1 MEVCE
6 VEFRKLVDEDAAAYW
21 ALRLEALEQEPMA
34 FGWTPEEHR
43 ALEIAE
49 VEALIGA
56 ENGFIVGAFDGAA
69 LVGIV
74 RFNREKGEKE
84 RHKGGVYGVYL
95 STSHR
100 GRGVARGM
108 LEALIAM
115 VRELG
120 GVEHLVLAVGMHN
133 GGARALYQ
141 ALGFVGFGV
150 EPRALKV
157 DGQYIDEEHMVLRLT

>member
-1 MEVCE
+1 M
-6 VEFRKLVDEDAAAYW
+6 EFRKLVDEDAAAYW
-21 ALRLEALEQEPMA
+21 ALRLEALEREPLA

-43 ALEIAE
+43 TELGIAK
-49 VEALIGA
+49 VEEQIGE
-56 ENGFIVGAFDGAA
+56 ENGFFVGAFDGAA
-69 LVGIV
+69 LVGIA
-74 RFNREKGEKE
+74 RFKREKSEKE

-95 STSHR
+95 SASHR